1 MQIEVFS
8 DQACTVS
15 AGYIDFPTLGD
26 LTLTSGSVNTYTI
39 GDKTVSFLRGAVALQ
54 GIVTAPAELYCQ
66 YTSNTSK
73 TVYIKA
79 SAGQSFVRI
88 NVKCG
93 KTSVIDPTF
102 VPANEYRYQCTIE
115 VYNLNGLGTWD
126 SASSGGSNIS
136 VDAQYNF
143 YTGLVVSGGKVY
155 LCMFY
160 YTTGNNVH
168 GFFADGQLF
177 NGSIRPKTKSETPTV
192 SPNGHYGTG
201 SAIPGNIDHV
211 NYAARVSRVNT
222 GAHGLRLYAVS
233 ATAINALYERL
244 WSRDI
249 WDQWANKK
257 FSPIAGILGIYNMP
271 TTYVKLSDTQK
282 ITICGQQYNLGTSV
296 DIVRD
301 GYTEETTYSL
311 ADRSDYFKIPEIAG
325 SFVDYSPYCSAVLQL
340 PFIGTFPVN
349 VNAFTAGGI
358 KVVYTFDLVSGNVL
372 AEVYTRDRNGS
383 KILYGQ
389 YGGNAAYHYPVT
401 GNDGGGFAVLGA
413 AAGLATAGI
422 AAAVS
427 GGSLAPVAGALVS
440 GSASVLSA
448 EHHTEQAGSLPSNTA
463 ALGDRR
469 IILTITRP
477 AYLTPEHYPELTGY
491 PAGDGS
497 TVKKYI
503 DAGGGLIAGT
513 LHADGVNGATEAE
526 KQMIEQAFQG
536 GVYV

>member
-8 DQACTVS
+8 DQACTTS
-15 AGYIDFPTLGD
+15 AGYINFPNIGAAAMTGG
-26 LTLTSGSVNTYTI
+26 TVNTYTI
-39 GDKTVSFLRGAVALQ
+39 GEDTVSFLRGAVKIT
-54 GIVTAPAELYCQ
+54 GITLKPTELYCQ
-66 YTSNTSK
+66 YTSNK
-73 TVYIKA
+73 NEILYIKPA
-79 SAGQSFVRI
+79 EGNAFVRLKI
-88 NVKCG
+88 KCG
-93 KTSVIDPTF
+93 SLSVVDPTYT
-102 VPANEYRYQCTIE
+102 PANNYRYQCNVE
-115 VYNLNGLGTWD
+115 VFGLFGGSNWD
-126 SASSGGSNIS
+126 DASSGGSNIS
-136 VDAQYNF
+136 SDAQYNF
-143 YTGLVVSGGKVY
+143 YTAQMTVSGVTY
-155 LCMFY
+155 LCMFFH
-160 YTTGNNVH
+160 TTGDSIH
-168 GFFADGQLF
+168 GYFADQQLF
-177 NGSIRPKTKSETPTV
+177 NKSLRPKTKSETPTV

-211 NYAARVSRVNT
+211 DYAARVSRVNT

-233 ATAINALYERL
+233 DAAINALYERL

-271 TTYVKLSDTQK
+271 TTYKKLADTQK

-296 DIVRD
+296 DIVHY

-311 ADRSDYFKIPEIAG
+311 ADQSDYFNIPEIAG

-513 LHADGVNGATEAE
+513 LHADGVDGATEAE

>member
-1 MQIEVFS
+1 MYIEVYQ
-8 DQACTVS
+8 DQACTIS
-15 AGYIDFPTLGD
+15 DGYIDFPEIGA
-26 LTLTSGSVNTYTI
+26 LTLTSGTRNTYTI
-39 GDKTVSFLRGAVALQ
+39 DDETIGFLRGAVALQ
-54 GIVTAPAELYCQ
+54 GITTAPTALYCQ
-66 YTSNTSK
+66 YTSDTSK
-73 TVYIKA
+73 TVYIKPKEGNA
-79 SAGQSFVRI
+79 FVRLNI
-88 NVKCG
+88 KCG
-93 KTSVIDPTF
+93 DLSVIDPTYI
-102 VPANEYRYQCTIE
+102 PSNDYRYQCTVE
-115 VYNLNGLGTWD
+115 VFNLFGQSTWD

-136 VDAQYNF
+136 SDAEYNF
-143 YTGLVVSGGKVY
+143 YTAFVTVDGMTYV
-155 LCMFY
+155 CMFY
-160 YTTGNNVH
+160 FTTGNNVH
-168 GFFADGQLF
+168 GFFADSKLF
-177 NGSIRPKTKSETPTV
+177 DKSIRPKTASETPTV

-211 NYAARVSRVNT
+211 SYAARVSRVNT

-233 ATAINALYERL
+233 EAAINALYERL

-311 ADRSDYFKIPEIAG
+311 ADQSDFFSIPEIAG

-477 AYLTPEHYPELTGY
+477 AYLTPDHYAELTGY
-491 PAGDGS
+491 PAGHGS
-497 TVKKYI
+497 TVQRYI
-503 DAGGGLIAGT
+503 DAGGGLVAGT
-513 LHADGVNGATEAE
+513 LHADGVDGATEAE